1 MCGIVGFTT
10 PGQDPAAAKKIVQ
23 GMADLIRHRGPD
35 GEGCYADG
43 TAALGHRRLSV
54 IDLAGGG
61 PPVLN
66 EDGTLVVVFNG
77 EIYNYKTL
85 RARLQQRG
93 HTFATDSDTEVL
105 LHGYEE
111 WGRDLPCRLRGM
123 FAFAVWDRTRSTL
136 FCARDLF
143 GIKPLCYYKK
153 GETLLFASEIK
164 AFLAHPAFE
173 KRLNEARLPDWLS
186 MEYLPDA
193 ETLFTGVY
201 ELPPAHTLT
210 WQAGRVTLARY
221 AAPRFRA
228 KRGRSLRAW
237 AREIGDAV
245 AESADAHRIADVEV
259 GCFLSGG
266 VDSSLITCEMAR
278 RQPAVQCFSVGYAEE
293 AYSELPAARAA
304 AQALGVPLT
313 ETTVTADDFFAANR
327 AIQWYLDE
335 PMPNPAEVPLYFLCK
350 AARQRVKVVLSGEG
364 ADELFG
370 GYNIYRDPFTA
381 RWYDRLPPWLRA
393 GLGAAASLLPPARGV
408 NFLVRRGMSL
418 EERYFGPTALFNER
432 EKRRLLL
439 FSEHPDRIPPLRR
452 LLPAGEHLDP
462 LRAGAAGNVVCAFQ
476 LLRIR
481 AIPLWEDQAGDLPA
495 VFFLHPRHTGQA
507 FQRLHRRRVR
517 QFTRPNGVLA
527 VSIGIFPLARL
538 DGGGNLLRI
547 RLPVQSVISLIE
559 LHKPAQQR
567 DEHERCRNRRPK
579 DRAAVAVLAA
589 LGEMPRKA
597 RTAVQADHDLARSP
611 FGIRRLRKRQDV
623 LFRVYGD
630 HDEPCRHHEDR
641 DEQPPKR
648 PPRQTAR
655 IRPGKAPGREAGFQ
669 GRLGGNRPLP
679 NAAHTRAA
687 HPRRTAGSQHHKTA
701 ARAAAARNTSPPPRR
716 SPAAG

>member
-1 MCGIVGFTT
+1 MCGIVGFTA
-10 PGQDPAAAKKIVQ
+10 PGQDPAAAKQIVQ

-61 PPVLN
+61 QPMLN

-123 FAFAVWDRTRSTL
+123 FAFAVWDRTRGTL

-237 AREIGDAV
+237 AREIGNAV

-327 AIQWYLDE
+327 AIQWVDWQTWLPRDI
-335 PMPNPAEVPLYFLCK
+335 LRK
-350 AARQRVKVVLSGEG
+350 A
-364 ADELFG
+364 
-370 GYNIYRDPFTA
+370 
-381 RWYDRLPPWLRA
+381 DRMSMA
-393 GLGAAASLLPPARGV
+393 H
-408 NFLVRRGMSL
+408 SL
-418 EERYFGPTALFNER
+418 ELRVPFL
-432 EKRRLLL
+432 
-439 FSEHPDRIPPLRR
+439 DR
-452 LLPAGEHLDP
+452 
-462 LRAGAAGNVVCAFQ
+462 Q
-476 LLRIR
+476 
-481 AIPLWEDQAGDLPA
+481 
-495 VFFLHPRHTGQA
+495 
-507 FQRLHRRRVR
+507 
-517 QFTRPNGVLA
+517 
-527 VSIGIFPLARL
+527 
-538 DGGGNLLRI
+538 
-547 RLPVQSVISLIE
+547 
-559 LHKPAQQR
+559 
-567 DEHERCRNRRPK
+567 
-579 DRAAVAVLAA
+579 VLAA
-589 LGEMPRKA
+589 A
-597 RTAVQADHDLARSP
+597 QAL
-611 FGIRRLRKRQDV
+611 
-623 LFRVYGD
+623 
-630 HDEPCRHHEDR
+630 
-641 DEQPPKR
+641 
-648 PPRQTAR
+648 
-655 IRPGKAPGREAGFQ
+655 
-669 GRLGGNRPLP
+669 
-679 NAAHTRAA
+679 
-687 HPRRTAGSQHHKTA
+687 PRRYRCTGRRGKIAL
-701 ARAAAARNTSPPPRR
+701 RAAAARRLPPQLADAPKRGFPVPLADWLR
-716 SPAAG
+716 QEKYYALVKAKLTGPAAERFFDTGALCALLDAHRAGKTDAMTKLWAFYCFIEWYEVYFTGKIPLDL

>member
-10 PGQDPAAAKKIVQ
+10 PGQDPAAAKQIVQ

-61 PPVLN
+61 QPMLN

-123 FAFAVWDRTRSTL
+123 FAFAVWDRTRGTL

-186 MEYLPDA
+186 MEYLPDD

-335 PMPNPAEVPLYFLCK
+335 PMPNPAEVPLYFLCRT
-350 AARQRVKVVLSGEG
+350 ARQRVKVVLSGEG

-432 EKRRLLL
+432 EKRRLLADYAGDGDPMFL
-439 FSEHPDRIPPLRR
+439 TEAIWDATEGLDPVTRMQQVDLNLWLAGDILLKADKMSMAHSLELRVPFLDREVWALAAA
-452 LLPAGEHLDP
+452 LPA
-462 LRAGAAGNVVCAFQ
+462 AAKA
-476 LLRIR
+476 
-481 AIPLWEDQAGDLPA
+481 D
-495 VFFLHPRHTGQA
+495 
-507 FQRLHRRRVR
+507 
-517 QFTRPNGVLA
+517 
-527 VSIGIFPLARL
+527 
-538 DGGGNLLRI
+538 
-547 RLPVQSVISLIE
+547 
-559 LHKPAQQR
+559 
-567 DEHERCRNRRPK
+567 
-579 DRAAVAVLAA
+579 
-589 LGEMPRKA
+589 A
-597 RTAVQADHDLARSP
+597 RTTKIA
-611 FGIRRLRKRQDV
+611 LRQ
-623 LFRVYGD
+623 
-630 HDEPCRHHEDR
+630 
-641 DEQPPKR
+641 
-648 PPRQTAR
+648 
-655 IRPGKAPGREAGFQ
+655 
-669 GRLGGNRPLP
+669 
-679 NAAHTRAA
+679 
-687 HPRRTAGSQHHKTA
+687 
-701 ARAAAARNTSPPPRR
+701 AAARTL
-716 SPAAG
+716 PAASAARKKLGFPVPVRDWLRQEPYTSRVRAVFSRPAAAEFFDPRALHSMLNQHLHGGDCWRQIWCVYSFLIWYEQFFGA

>member
-10 PGQDPAAAKKIVQ
+10 PGQDPAAAKQIVQ

-61 PPVLN
+61 QPMLN

-123 FAFAVWDRTRSTL
+123 FAFAVWDRTRGTL

-313 ETTVTADDFFAANR
+313 ETTVTAEDFFAANR
-327 AIQWYLDE
+327 AIQWYLSRC
-335 PMPNPAEVPLYFLCK
+335 PTRRRCRCISCARRRGSGSRSCSRARARMSCSAAIRCTGRPSGPNAGRKCPGPCGGRWRPCCQ
-350 AARQRVKVVLSGEG
+350 AAACCTG
-364 ADELFG
+364 AHC
-370 GYNIYRDPFTA
+370 
-381 RWYDRLPPWLRA
+381 RA
-393 GLGAAASLLPPARGV
+393 GSGPP
-408 NFLVRRGMSL
+408 
-418 EERYFGPTALFNER
+418 GPTMCL
-432 EKRRLLL
+432 K
-439 FSEHPDRIPPLRR
+439 
-452 LLPAGEHLDP
+452 
-462 LRAGAAGNVVCAFQ
+462 Q
-476 LLRIR
+476 
-481 AIPLWEDQAGDLPA
+481 
-495 VFFLHPRHTGQA
+495 
-507 FQRLHRRRVR
+507 
-517 QFTRPNGVLA
+517 
-527 VSIGIFPLARL
+527 
-538 DGGGNLLRI
+538 
-547 RLPVQSVISLIE
+547 
-559 LHKPAQQR
+559 
-567 DEHERCRNRRPK
+567 
-579 DRAAVAVLAA
+579 
-589 LGEMPRKA
+589 
-597 RTAVQADHDLARSP
+597 
-611 FGIRRLRKRQDV
+611 
-623 LFRVYGD
+623 
-630 HDEPCRHHEDR
+630 
-641 DEQPPKR
+641 
-648 PPRQTAR
+648 
-655 IRPGKAPGREAGFQ
+655 
-669 GRLGGNRPLP
+669 
-679 NAAHTRAA
+679 
-687 HPRRTAGSQHHKTA
+687 
-701 ARAAAARNTSPPPRR
+701 RR
-716 SPAAG
+716 SAINI